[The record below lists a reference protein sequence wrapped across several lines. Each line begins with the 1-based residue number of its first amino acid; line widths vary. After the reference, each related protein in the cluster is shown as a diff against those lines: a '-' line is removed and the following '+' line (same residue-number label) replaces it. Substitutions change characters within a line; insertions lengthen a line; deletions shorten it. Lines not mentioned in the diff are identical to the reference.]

1 MEYKEENQVWQLAV
15 HCSGYRKARGRG
27 EGSVGEGREGQE
39 GEEVSLLRDE
49 GHRHDHDHDDGG
61 DGGEKKMRKSPN
73 EFIFQAYPEDSV
85 TLGDF
90 HYHKVFVSH
99 VQHFSH

>member
-49 GHRHDHDHDDGG
+49 GHRHDHAGGGGG
-61 DGGEKKMRKSPN
+61 DHGHSDEKKDEEKS
-73 EFIFQAYPEDSV
+73 
-85 TLGDF
+85 
-90 HYHKVFVSH
+90 
-99 VQHFSH
+99 